1 MIIALGVIFVARFL
15 GSVDY
20 GAFAV
25 VMIPTNIAILFQG
38 VGVDIA
44 LTRFIAKYRSEGRKE
59 DLWVITEAGLAF
71 CVAFSLL
78 IAGLLWSSSGWVA
91 EYFLHDSS
99 LESLLQIASLAV
111 VGNTLLTTVQSIL
124 VGYERMELRN
134 VTAIMWAV
142 VKSIFSPL
150 LVWLGLGPYGAVL
163 GYSVG
168 ILLIGTLCVV
178 LLYVYVRSDYGG
190 ASLNRRRAF
199 WMMFVFGLP
208 LFMAMLVTGGLQQL
222 CNFLMALYVDKNL
235 IGNYNAAMNFGVL
248 VTVFTAPIAMALYPL
263 FSKMSRGDDG
273 LRIVFQSSVKYTTLI
288 TLPVTAA
295 LILLAD
301 PVVNIIYGSGFQF
314 TAFYLKLYLLAFL
327 FAGVGN
333 YSVNSFFSGIGET
346 RVSLNMNVIS
356 FVVGAPMAFLLIP
369 SYGIV
374 GVLVVQLVA
383 PRVGV
388 FYGLWWIKKTL
399 GFSIE
404 TRSSLMIYVSVLAAY
419 IGGFALLSLFSF
431 NNWVSLFVGGGLFA
445 GLYLLLLPVT
455 GALTAFDLR
464 EFEAMSGGL
473 GPLAP
478 FIRLF
483 VNLMRRLV
491 KS

>member
-25 VMIPTNIAILFQG
+25 VLIPTNIAILFQG

-78 IAGLLWSSSGWVA
+78 IAGLLWLSSGWVA

-124 VGYERMELRN
+124 VGYERMALRN

-199 WMMFVFGLP
+199 WLTP
-208 LFMAMLVTGGLQQL
+208 L
-222 CNFLMALYVDKNL
+222 
-235 IGNYNAAMNFGVL
+235 
-248 VTVFTAPIAMALYPL
+248 
-263 FSKMSRGDDG
+263 
-273 LRIVFQSSVKYTTLI
+273 
-288 TLPVTAA
+288 
-295 LILLAD
+295 
-301 PVVNIIYGSGFQF
+301 
-314 TAFYLKLYLLAFL
+314 
-327 FAGVGN
+327 
-333 YSVNSFFSGIGET
+333 
-346 RVSLNMNVIS
+346 
-356 FVVGAPMAFLLIP
+356 
-369 SYGIV
+369 
-374 GVLVVQLVA
+374 
-383 PRVGV
+383 
-388 FYGLWWIKKTL
+388 
-399 GFSIE
+399 
-404 TRSSLMIYVSVLAAY
+404 
-419 IGGFALLSLFSF
+419 
-431 NNWVSLFVGGGLFA
+431 
-445 GLYLLLLPVT
+445 
-455 GALTAFDLR
+455 
-464 EFEAMSGGL
+464 
-473 GPLAP
+473 
-478 FIRLF
+478 
-483 VNLMRRLV
+483 
-491 KS
+491 